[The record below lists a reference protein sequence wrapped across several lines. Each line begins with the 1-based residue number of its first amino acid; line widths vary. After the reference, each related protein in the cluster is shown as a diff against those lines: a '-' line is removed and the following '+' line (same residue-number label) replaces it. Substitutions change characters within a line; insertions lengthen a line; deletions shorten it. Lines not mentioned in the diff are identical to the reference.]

1 MTTQPSSRRRIKLIL
16 EYNGARY
23 HGWQVQPNMVTVQ
36 GAVETWLSVIT
47 NDTVRLHA
55 AGRTDAGVHAFGQV
69 AHFDTPSTI
78 SLPDLQ
84 RGLNRLLPEDIV
96 VRQVLDVGLDFHS
109 QYAAKKKTY
118 TYIVYNHPLRSVF
131 RSPFTWHIRQPLDVS
146 AMREAAQVLVGRH
159 DFSAFR
165 AASCTA
171 RNPVRCLERIA
182 VKRRAQ
188 QIFFVLRANGF
199 LQHMVRNIVGT
210 LVAIGRGKMHRQSM
224 LRILKSG
231 QRQLAGPT
239 APPHGLFMIR
249 IQYDN

>member
-1 MTTQPSSRRRIKLIL
+1 MTIRPSSIRRIKLTL
-16 EYNGARY
+16 EYNGAAY
-23 HGWQVQPNMVTVQ
+23 HGWQVQPNMATVQ
-36 GAVETWLSVIT
+36 GTVESWLSVIT
-47 NDTVRLHA
+47 NFPVRLHA

-69 AHFDTPSTI
+69 AHFDTPSPI
-78 SLPDLQ
+78 SLPELH

-96 VRQVLDVGLDFHS
+96 VRQVLEVAHDFHS

-118 TYIVYNHPLRSVF
+118 AYVVYNHPLRSVF
-131 RSPFTWHIRQPLDVS
+131 RSPYAWHIRKPLDVA
-146 AMREAAQVLVGRH
+146 AMYEAAQVLVGRH

-199 LQHMVRNIVGT
+199 LQHMVRAIVGT
-210 LVAIGRGKMHRQSM
+210 LVAMGQGKMHPHRM
-224 LRILKSG
+224 RYILKSA
-231 QRQLAGPT
+231 QRPLAGPT
-239 APPHGLFMIR
+239 APAHGLYMIR
-249 IQYDN
+249 VQYDD